1 MEKTGTFKH
10 RNEDEGCLYLKMQ
23 PASYLSS
30 VEFLNELNEAQKSA
44 AMHTEGPLMV
54 IAGAG
59 SGKTRV
65 LTYRIAHL
73 IQHGV
78 DPFSI
83 LALTFTNK
91 AAREMKIRIAEV
103 IGEGEARNIW
113 MGTFH
118 STFARVLRMEC
129 ERINYPRNFTIYDTQ
144 DSRALIKDIIK
155 GLGLDDKVYKPASIQ
170 GRISNAK
177 NNLIDANGYAQ
188 HTEIMGEDAQAGR
201 PRVHEVYR
209 AYENRCFRAQAM
221 DFDDLLFKMNVLL
234 RDFPDLLSKYQHKFQ
249 YILVDE
255 YQDTNFAQYLIIKQ
269 LAALREN
276 LCVVGDDAQSIY
288 GFRGANIQNIL
299 NFKQDYPDY
308 SLYKLE
314 QNYRST
320 QNIVNAAN
328 SVIAKNKDQIEKVVW
343 TSNESGDP
351 IKVHRCYSDNEEGRW
366 VATQIFDL
374 NNQQQ
379 VHWRNAAILY
389 RTNAQS
395 RAFEESLRKLNVPY
409 RIFGGL
415 SFYQRKEIK
424 DLIAYFRLTANF
436 RDDEALKR
444 IINYPAR
451 GIGKTTMDRLLVE
464 STERDVSLWDLV
476 VDELNPPISVKG
488 ASLKKVVDFTHM
500 IRGFRA
506 EMEAKDAHDLGMHIA
521 KHTGLVHQLY
531 LDKTPEGVARY
542 DNMQELLNGMKSFVE
557 QARENEP
564 DEVPTM
570 GDFLLDVALLTDAD
584 QDDGDDNKV
593 SLMTIHAA
601 KGLEFEHVHVV
612 GLEEELFPSTMALQS
627 RSELEEERRLFYV
640 AVTRAKKTCSL
651 SYALTRYKWGQL
663 IQAEPSRFIEEIDP
677 ACVTMPSAQ
686 ASKPNPFAGGGD
698 FEKQRN
704 NWKSMGTASPGA
716 AFGRMAEKKKDQGKA
731 SVNPF
736 KKSPSKPPVSSD
748 GKPLKKVASG
758 AGNSSAP
765 PVKASSTHGLAEG
778 VKVMHEKFG
787 KGKVLRI
794 EGSAPN
800 EKATVFFPSAGQ
812 KQLLLKFAKLEIV
825 DA

>member
-1 MEKTGTFKH
+1 
-10 RNEDEGCLYLKMQ
+10 
-23 PASYLSS
+23 
-30 VEFLNELNEAQKSA
+30 
-44 AMHTEGPLMV
+44 MHTDGPLMV

-65 LTYRIAHL
+65 LTYRIAYL
-73 IQHGV
+73 IQRGV

-91 AAREMKIRIAEV
+91 AAREMKSRIAEV

-118 STFARVLRMEC
+118 SIFARILRMEC
-129 ERINYPRNFTIYDTQ
+129 ERINYLRNFTIYDTQ

-177 NNLIDANGYAQ
+177 NNLIDAQGYSQ
-188 HTEIMGEDAQAGR
+188 HTEIMSEDAQAGR

-299 NFKQDYPDY
+299 NFKKDYPDY

-343 TSNESGDP
+343 TSNEAGDR
-351 IKVHRCYSDNEEGRW
+351 INVHRCYSDNEEGRW

-374 NNQQQ
+374 HNQQQ

-436 RDDEALKR
+436 QDDEALKR

-464 STERDVSLWDLV
+464 STERDLSLWDLV
-476 VDELNPPISVKG
+476 ADELTPPTSVKG
-488 ASLKKVVDFTHM
+488 ASLKKVIDFTHM

-506 EMEAKDAHDLGMHIA
+506 EMESKDAHDLGMHIA

-531 LDKTPEGVARY
+531 QDKTPEGVARY

-557 QARENEP
+557 QARESEP
-564 DEVPTM
+564 DNLPTM

-601 KGLEFEHVHVV
+601 KGLEFGHVHVV

-640 AVTRAKKTCSL
+640 AVTRAKKTCAL

-677 ACVTMPSAQ
+677 DCVTMPSAQ
-686 ASKPNPFAGGGD
+686 SNKPNPFVGGAD
-698 FEKQRN
+698 FEQQRN
-704 NWKSMGTASPGA
+704 HWKSMGTASPGA
-716 AFGRMAEKKKDQGKA
+716 AFGRMAEKKKEVGKTN
-731 SVNPF
+731 VNPF
-736 KKSPSKPPVSSD
+736 KKSPSKPPVSSE
-748 GKPLKKVASG
+748 GKPMKKVANQANGPKADGRLASHS
-758 AGNSSAP
+758 NDSS
-765 PVKASSTHGLAEG
+765 HGLKEG
-778 VKVMHEKFG
+778 TKVMHEKFG

-812 KQLLLKFAKLEIV
+812 KQLLLKFAKLEVV
-825 DA
+825 DT